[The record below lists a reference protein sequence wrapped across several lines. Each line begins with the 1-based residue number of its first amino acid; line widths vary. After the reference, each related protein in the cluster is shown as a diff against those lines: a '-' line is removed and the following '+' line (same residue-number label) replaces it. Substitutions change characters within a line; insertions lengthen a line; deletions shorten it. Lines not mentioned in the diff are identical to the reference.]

1 MERENVCLF
10 GGRRGRTEVGI
21 VGLGARGAPTKK
33 YVWGFVWRACE
44 GEATERCEG
53 EAMASGEGEATERC
67 EGEAMASGEASAN
80 DGDVDATR

>member
-1 MERENVCLF
+1 M
-10 GGRRGRTEVGI
+10 GI

-44 GEATERCEG
+44 CEATERCEG
-53 EAMASGEGEATERC
+53 EAMA
-67 EGEAMASGEASAN
+67 N

>member
-1 MERENVCLF
+1 MEGRRRRRSATGGRARREGGEGERENVCIF
-10 GGRRGRTEVGI
+10 GDRRGRTGVGI

-44 GEATERCEG
+44 CEATERCEG
-53 EAMASGEGEATERC
+53 EAMA
-67 EGEAMASGEASAN
+67 N

>member
-53 EAMASGEGEATERC
+53 EAMASGEATERC

-80 DGDVDATR
+80 DGDVDAAR